1 MSSVFNVNT
10 VISMAFELAILV
22 VVGLLVYFKLIG
34 SDLLL
39 LAVGAVVRGAF
50 GIIPTTAALNANT
63 QATQQNTQATNT
75 TKG

>member
-1 MSSVFNVNT
+1 MSSVLNVNT
-10 VISMAFELAILV
+10 AISMAFELAILV

-50 GIIPTTAALNANT
+50 GIIPATSALQANT
-63 QATQQNTQATNT
+63 QATQQNTDATNA